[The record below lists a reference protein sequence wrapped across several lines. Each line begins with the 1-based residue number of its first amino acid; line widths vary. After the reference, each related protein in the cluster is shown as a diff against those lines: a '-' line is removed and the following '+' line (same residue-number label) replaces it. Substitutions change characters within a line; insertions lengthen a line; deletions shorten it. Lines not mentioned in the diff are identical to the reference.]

1 VKKYF
6 FAAAILAAVGL
17 WAGCGSSGPQAL
29 YAVSKTTN
37 EVTGYTISGSTLT
50 AINTPVS
57 TSPGTVPVAAVAHP
71 NGKFLYVA
79 DSGNDDV
86 SVFSIDGS
94 GGLTLSS
101 TNAAAGNTPTALAME
116 PDGNYLFVAD
126 TGVNELTIYSI
137 DSGSGDL
144 TPITN
149 SPYPL
154 QFKPDCLIQ
163 DPVLTVLFAASKSE
177 VISIP
182 ISSGAPEA
190 YNVYSSSATFPA
202 ATNPKAMATDPASR
216 FLYVADDA
224 TNVVYAY
231 GIASDGSLSSI
242 TGSPFQLVSGV
253 EPFSM
258 AVDPSGSYLYVANQ
272 SSNNVSGFA
281 ITQGTGALT
290 AVAGSPFTTGAGSSP
305 SSVTF
310 DGKSGNLYVANYGTS
325 SISGFSMNS
334 STGVLTS
341 LGAATQ
347 TYANPIW
354 LTTVD

>member
-1 VKKYF
+1 
-6 FAAAILAAVGL
+6 
-17 WAGCGSSGPQAL
+17 
-29 YAVSKTTN
+29 
-37 EVTGYTISGSTLT
+37 
-50 AINTPVS
+50 
-57 TSPGTVPVAAVAHP
+57 VAHP

-163 DPVLTVLFAASKSE
+163 DPVLTVLFAASKSA

-182 ISSGAPEA
+182 ISSGAPVE
-190 YNVYSSSATFPA
+190 YNELLSSAAPV
-202 ATNPKAMATDPASR
+202 ATNPTAMAIDPASR
-216 FLYVADDA
+216 FLYVSDG
-224 TNVVYAY
+224 TSNIVYGY
-231 GIASDGSLSSI
+231 GVASDGSLSAI
-242 TGSPFQLVSGV
+242 TGSPFQLVSGIN
-253 EPFSM
+253 PASM

-272 SSNNVSGFA
+272 GSNNVSGFA

-310 DGKSGNLYVANYGTS
+310 DNKSGNLYVANYGTH
-325 SISGFSMNS
+325 SILGFSMNS